1 MLKAIAS
8 MLPTKTISIPI
19 LAAMIALCA
28 GCGGVA
34 KQTPAPQIATLQDG
48 ATTYTQ
54 VIDGMGKPYQ
64 DYGEPDGGRTVVYLL
79 NPQPPAADTHS
90 SQMLNTTPAQNKLM
104 LKFDPNGILSSHT
117 SEPASIAPP
126 AGQ

>member
-1 MLKAIAS
+1 MLKAIAR

-34 KQTPAPQIATLQDG
+34 QQNPAPQIATLQDG

-79 NPQPPAADTHS
+79 NPQPPAMDTHS
-90 SQMLNTTPAQNKLM
+90 SQTANTTPAQNKLT
-104 LKFDPNGILSSHT
+104 LTFDPNGILASHFPQPT
-117 SEPASIAPP
+117 SAPP
-126 AGQ
+126 PSGQ

>member
-28 GCGGVA
+28 GCGSIA

-90 SQMLNTTPAQNKLM
+90 PQMVNTTPVQNKLT
-104 LKFDPNGILSSHT
+104 LKFDPNGILASHFPQPT
-117 SEPASIAPP
+117 AAPP
-126 AGQ
+126 SPGQ